1 MTLYWITGT
10 AIAFALA
17 GVLYSLHE
25 RPTERARTYPLGSY
39 ERRTLEGG
47 H

>member
-1 MTLYWITGT
+1 MTLYWIAGI

-17 GVLYSLHE
+17 GVLYSLREH
-25 RPTERARTYPLGSY
+25 PAERARTYPLGSY